1 MPKAVALQF
10 QAHQHA
16 DVIVLSEEGRR
27 ISGTIEDVNGRQ
39 LLLILDQVVS
49 PGASLKVEW
58 NNYVV
63 LAEVQYQTDWHNLPA
78 FVIKVEHLIRR
89 DPVELIP
96 RERSAP
102 LPHDS
107 LDQAVAMRRLLFGIR
122 VAALNFDQDR
132 YDAFQANM
140 ISLERS
146 LDRDASGANCLK
158 VSEEAV
164 KALAANRKHVLDS
177 VSSHLGDIRTVI
189 SSFAQAIAALEAL
202 PPQVKA
208 QKNEGWDSSIGE
220 SLFDL
225 EIRFS
230 NLLDK
235 FA

>member
-39 LLLILDQVVS
+39 LLLTLDQVVPS
-49 PGASLKVEW
+49 GASLRVEW

-78 FVIKVEHLIRR
+78 FVIKVEHLIRK
-89 DPVELIP
+89 DLVELIP

-102 LPHDS
+102 VPPDS

-146 LDRDASGANCLK
+146 LDRDPSGVNCLK

-164 KALAANRKHVLDS
+164 KALAANRKRVLDS
-177 VSSHLGDIRTVI
+177 VSSQLSDIRIVI
-189 SSFAQAIAALEAL
+189 SSFAQAIAALEGL
-202 PPQVKA
+202 QPQEQAK
-208 QKNEGWDSSIGE
+208 KNRDWDSSIGK

-230 NLLDK
+230 NLLQK

>member
-39 LLLILDQVVS
+39 LLLILDGAVP
-49 PGASLKVEW
+49 PGSTLRVEW

-63 LAEVQYQTDWHNLPA
+63 LAEVQYQTNWQNLPA
-78 FVIKVEHLIRR
+78 FVIKVQHLIGR

-96 RERSAP
+96 RERSGP
-102 LPHDS
+102 VSHTS
-107 LDQAVAMRRLLFGIR
+107 LDQAVAIRRLLFGIR
-122 VAALNFDQDR
+122 VAALNFDQVR
-132 YDAFQANM
+132 YDDFQSNI

-146 LDRDASGANCLK
+146 LDRDTSGANCLK

-177 VSSHLGDIRTVI
+177 ISSQLTDIRIVI
-189 SSFAQAIAALEAL
+189 STFARAMAELEERQ
-202 PPQVKA
+202 PQV
-208 QKNEGWDSSIGE
+208 QTVKNDDRDSSIGE

-230 NLLDK
+230 KLLDK